1 MRLPNDVA
9 RCTGDGH
16 MECRDCARYLQ
27 AQEEMRFGGERAVW
41 MTSPQEHPC
50 EYRITH
56 EPAKPKRRRK

>member
-1 MRLPNDVA
+1 MNLPNDVA

-27 AQEEMRFGGERAVW
+27 ALHEKQFGGERAVW

-56 EPAKPKRRRK
+56 EPTKPKRRRK